1 MAIPKV
7 NKEECTGCEECVEEC
22 PAEAIKIVDDVAVI
36 DAGECTECSAC
47 VDTCPAEAL
56 TEDD

>member
-22 PAEAIKIVDDVAVI
+22 PAEAISMVDDVAVI
-36 DAGECTECSAC
+36 NPNECTECSAC
-47 VDTCPAEAL
+47 VDTCPAEAI